1 MPTATPFTIV
11 TELINM
17 SGVEM
22 EIREKRSQSPEG
34 CYGEIITLDPY
45 ERREIS
51 ARKFQQTCSDS
62 LRSSL
67 LKIFVGNHDTNLVLK
82 PYHFIDYSRIEFRR
96 GTDQNA
102 EQIFI
107 RGVRDTSSFL
117 YRFKL
122 RACVFLWGGTT
133 SMVSQN
139 PSLESRNLIDHHQMA
154 GTEEAMEKCDL
165 PNAFLFDNTSVQW
178 W

>member
-11 TELINM
+11 TELINLF
-17 SGVEM
+17 GVEM
-22 EIREKRSQSPEG
+22 EIREKRSQSPKG
-34 CYGEIITLDPY
+34 CYGKIIMLAPD

-51 ARKFQQTCSDS
+51 ARMFQQTCTDS

-67 LKIFVGNHDTNLVLK
+67 LKIFMGNHDTNLVLK
-82 PYHFIDYSRIEFRR
+82 PYNFINYSRIEFKR

-122 RACVFLWGGTT
+122 
-133 SMVSQN
+133 
-139 PSLESRNLIDHHQMA
+139 SLFPFQSLS
-154 GTEEAMEKCDL
+154 L
-165 PNAFLFDNTSVQW
+165 
-178 W
+178 